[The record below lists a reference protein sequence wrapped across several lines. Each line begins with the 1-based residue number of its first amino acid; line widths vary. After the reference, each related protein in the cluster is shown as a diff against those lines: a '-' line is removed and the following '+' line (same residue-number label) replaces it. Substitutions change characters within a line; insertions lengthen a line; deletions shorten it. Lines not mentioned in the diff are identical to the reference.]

1 MKNGSLR
8 VVAGKDEVSPLLQ
21 PQSPARIKL
30 AQLINDRLTI
40 EAKLRDLAASAERL
54 REAQRA
60 EGQATAALANFE
72 ATETAAMAEWSRS
85 PPSSPAPV
93 SNPGKRDDLL
103 AAIRTASAQAGAA
116 RKAEAAN
123 TAEQTRENE
132 ALQRL
137 NPQTDLAVVAVIVD
151 EVDPLIRDFEE
162 ANRALA
168 AKAGKIAEAAEII
181 TQIAHGTGNLDRA
194 RPAFAALEKLN
205 ERIRVAFARPAP
217 EIGSHRAAWSALAA
231 NLRSDP
237 LAKLKD

>member
-40 EAKLRDLAASAERL
+40 ESNLRHLAESAERL

-72 ATETAAMAEWSRS
+72 AAETAAMADWSRS
-85 PPSSPAPV
+85 PSSPMPV
-93 SNPGKRDDLL
+93 SNPGKRDELL

-116 RKAEAAN
+116 RKAEQAN
-123 TAEQTRENE
+123 AAEQTRENGT
-132 ALQRL
+132 LQRL
-137 NPQTDLAVVAVIVD
+137 VPQIDLAAVAVIVD

-162 ANRALA
+162 DNRALA

-194 RPAFAALEKLN
+194 RPTFAALEKLN